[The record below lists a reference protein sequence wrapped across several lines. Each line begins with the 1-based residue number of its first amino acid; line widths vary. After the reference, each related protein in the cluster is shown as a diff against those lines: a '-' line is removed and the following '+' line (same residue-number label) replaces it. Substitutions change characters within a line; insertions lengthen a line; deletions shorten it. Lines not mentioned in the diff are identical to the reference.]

1 MKRKIKPRERDAII
15 QSLGAG
21 VVPRIGL
28 QYIQVNRLD
37 EINAIIKD
45 LDRVG
50 AKGTAI
56 RFIIGRYG
64 SGKSFFLNLSRILA
78 MEKKFVVA
86 HSDITQNVRL
96 TGSGG
101 QAQALY
107 SELIHNFSI
116 KSKPDGGALSSIV
129 ERWIADL
136 DFKLKEEGK
145 TPEQVILSIRNE
157 LRPLQ
162 DYVSGYD
169 FAHVISKYYEG
180 FISGNDILT
189 ASAIRWLSGEYTTK
203 TEARQDLGVRSIIS
217 DENIYEYLKLW
228 AHFVTMAGYSGLVV
242 FLDEMGILSHGL
254 NSAKS
259 RNSNYDMILRIV
271 NDCFQGNVQSLG
283 FFFAGTDD
291 FVYDTRRGLS
301 SHEALAR
308 RLARP
313 TFAIEGIKDYSS
325 PVIHLDNLSL
335 EDTVVLLYNIRS
347 VFAYGDE
354 SKHLIPNE
362 GIEEFIK
369 YSARTLGSE
378 FFQTPGKIVKNY
390 VSLLSIL
397 EQNPGKSWEEIL
409 SLNKS
414 VTDKKKVQ
422 IEKTSKDRPDD
433 IKDEDLTTL
442 KL

>member
-28 QYIQVNRLD
+28 QYIQVDRLD

-45 LDRVG
+45 LDRIG
-50 AKGTAI
+50 AKGASI

-64 SGKSFFLNLSRILA
+64 SGKSFFLNLTRILA

-86 HSDITQNVRL
+86 HTDITQNVRL

-107 SELIHNFSI
+107 SELIHNFSV
-116 KSKPDGGALSSIV
+116 KSKPEGGALSSVV

-136 DFKLKEEGK
+136 DFKLKREGK
-145 TPEQVILSIRNE
+145 TPEQVIESIRE
-157 LRPLQ
+157 TLRPLQ

-169 FAHVISKYYEG
+169 FAHVISRYYEG
-180 FISGNDILT
+180 FNSGNDNLT
-189 ASAIRWLSGEYTTK
+189 GSAIRWLSGEYTTK
-203 TEARQDLGVRSIIS
+203 TEARQDLGVRTIIS
-217 DENIYEYLKLW
+217 DENIYDYLKLW
-228 AHFVTMAGYSGLVV
+228 AHFVTMAGYSGLIV

-254 NSAKS
+254 NSAKV

-271 NDCFQGNVQSLG
+271 NDSLQGNVQSFG

-291 FVYDTRRGLS
+291 FVYDPRRGLS

-308 RLARP
+308 RLAKT

-335 EDTVVLLYNIRS
+335 EDTVVLLYNIRN

-354 SKHLIPNE
+354 TKYLLPDE
-362 GIEEFIK
+362 GIESFLA

-378 FFQTPGKIVKNY
+378 FFQTPGEIVKNF

-397 EQNPGKSWEEIL
+397 EQNPGKTWNEIL
-409 SLNKS
+409 SLKERVKDTNIIQ
-414 VTDKKKVQ
+414 KKKTSD
-422 IEKTSKDRPDD
+422 ETSKFSDD
-433 IKDEDLTTL
+433 DDLSTL
-442 KL
+442 RL